1 LTRAAFSK
9 VRGVFL
15 GTISDQYFH
24 DPKEPTPVFRVQRIS
39 IRWEGSMR
47 SYLLTA
53 AILAASVC
61 APPAGA
67 PLAEE
72 IHQPGAAPSVSTDA
86 NYNEDTWQTVLPY
99 QGIQAVLGKEVRSS
113 AEENLGRIV
122 DGLVDQSGQVLAAVI
137 DFGGFL
143 GVGARRIVVDW
154 KALHFAPADQRD
166 RITLDLT
173 RDQIRAAPEYK
184 AGKPVIVLT
193 AVPEM

>member
-1 LTRAAFSK
+1 
-9 VRGVFL
+9 
-15 GTISDQYFH
+15 
-24 DPKEPTPVFRVQRIS
+24 
-39 IRWEGSMR
+39 MR

-122 DGLVDQSGQVLAAVI
+122 DVLVDQSGQVLAAVI

-173 RDQIRAAPEYK
+173 RDQIRAAAPADQRDRITLDLTRDQIRAAPEYK